1 MNSAQFN
8 KRDFLTGSV
17 AHGLSTLLGCGG
29 GGGSG
34 GGAPPGGGGSGSG
47 GGGAP
52 KATRLSY
59 IKIVD
64 SSFRTE
70 IFTSNP
76 DGSDE
81 KQITQFGDRRILR
94 ANWSSDGKRI
104 VYDVLGT
111 VVPNTN
117 PNGVAIHVI
126 NADGTGDTQVA
137 LGAFATWSADG
148 SSIVFSRREREASV
162 SLQLLRDVN
171 PDGSDESV
179 LLNFCTQS
187 SLTGCSISVGDLGFA
202 YDRPLLVLPTSGDM
216 LFSRQDD
223 FRGTGQPAQTNN
235 LLGNL
240 STSGIT
246 SYVRTS
252 SNAFSA
258 TATSDETIY
267 YQDDSGLRVLE
278 RKDVNAVG
286 PIVVGEALPAVSPGR
301 KIAESDPN
309 LHYRFSPDGAKVAA
323 SVETRILTYDVDP
336 TNRSVFINP
345 VYTSNLAALGGMAL
359 IGWINVA

>member
-8 KRDFLTGSV
+8 KRDFLKGGV
-17 AHGLSTLLGCGG
+17 AFGLSTLLGCGG

-34 GGAPPGGGGSGSG
+34 GSGPPSG
-47 GGGAP
+47 GGGGGGGPP

-70 IFTSNP
+70 IFASNP

-94 ANWSSDGKRI
+94 ANWSPDGTRI
-104 VYDVLGT
+104 VYDVLAT

-117 PNGVAIHVI
+117 PNGVAIHVV
-126 NADGTGDTQVA
+126 NADGSGDTQVA
-137 LGAFATWSADG
+137 LGALATWSADG

-162 SLQLLRDVN
+162 SLQLLRSVN

-179 LLNFCTQS
+179 LLKFCTQS
-187 SLTGCSISVGDLGFA
+187 GLTGCSISVGDFGFA
-202 YDRPLLVLPTSGDM
+202 FDRPLLVLPTSGDI

-223 FRGTGQPAQTNN
+223 FRATGQPAQTNN
-235 LLGNL
+235 LLGIL

-246 SYVRTS
+246 NYVRTS
-252 SNAFSA
+252 SIAFSA
-258 TATSDETIY
+258 IATSDETIY

-278 RKDVNAVG
+278 RKDVSAVG
-286 PIVVGEALPAVSPGR
+286 PIVVGEAQPAVSPGR
-301 KIAESDPN
+301 KIAGSDPN
-309 LHYRFSPDGAKVAA
+309 VHYRFSPDGAKVAA

-336 TNRSVFINP
+336 TNPSVFINP
-345 VYTSNLAALGGMAL
+345 VYTSNLAALGGMVL